1 MAEHSPIYSAK
12 TGQQIGHVEGDQAFD
27 LFGRPCAM
35 YNMDTGL
42 LYDLNSETP
51 VGYVSLTNIFVGS
64 SWIAEKLFPKTE
76 ADLPPQGPLQ
86 IDDRASDRLTRRIE
100 HVDREDINVPPPIAP
115 TPRGE
120 QTEETGPAVTLS
132 VVSDPGLS
140 GRGERAR
147 TRVAG
152 SQLYAC
158 HRPIPTGRRG
168 QRRPASA
175 HQSRSW
181 ELFERATLATSR
193 RFQCRQSFCT
203 G

>member
-76 ADLPPQGPLQ
+76 ADLPPQGRLQ
-86 IDDRASDRLTRRIE
+86 IDDQASDAPTRRIE
-100 HVDREDINVPPPIAP
+100 HADREDINVPPPIAQ
-115 TPRGE
+115 TPRGQ
-120 QTEETGPAVTLS
+120 QTEV
-132 VVSDPGLS
+132 
-140 GRGERAR
+140 
-147 TRVAG
+147 
-152 SQLYAC
+152 
-158 HRPIPTGRRG
+158 RP
-168 QRRPASA
+168 
-175 HQSRSW
+175 
-181 ELFERATLATSR
+181 
-193 RFQCRQSFCT
+193 
-203 G
+203 